1 MNPNEYIPQPRNLAT
16 SQPRTPAIKMT
27 TQLKQLKDR
36 IEALN
41 QHHQIQILKI
51 VTQNNVAYTEN
62 KNGSFVNLTNMDNA
76 IVDKIAEYL
85 NYVDEQESQLKEVEN
100 QKTELTK
107 QFFK

>member
-1 MNPNEYIPQPRNLAT
+1 
-16 SQPRTPAIKMT
+16 MT
-27 TQLKQLKDR
+27 TQLKLLKDR
-36 IEALN
+36 IETLN

-62 KNGSFVNLTNMDNA
+62 KNGSFINLTN
-76 IVDKIAEYL
+76 VDESVISKITEYL